1 MSNKKYGL
9 VVLGS
14 GPGGYVAAIRGAQV
28 GLKTAIIEKDSVGG
42 VCLNIG
48 CIPTKTIINY
58 IDTYNKIKKSK
69 KFGIFTEVPE
79 INFAKIIDKSRS
91 VANRLSKGVEF
102 LLKKNNVDIIR
113 GTGFLEENT
122 HIKVRNG
129 VDEQIIEFDNLILAT
144 GSSPKSIPNIA
155 FDGKF
160 ILSSNDALL
169 LKELPEHI
177 VIIGGGVIG
186 IEFAYIWAS
195 VGVKVSIIEMMEH
208 ILPAE
213 DEEMAEFLAKE
224 LKKMGVKIYTSHI
237 VNDVSINNGKVTLS
251 IKKIEGDI
259 FEIVTDKV
267 LLSIGRKPNLECI
280 DYEKIGIQVENGFVV
295 VDSNYQ
301 TTVSNIFAIGDIIN
315 TPQLAHVAS
324 FEGIRVVEFLKG
336 HQFSDKK
343 VVPAC
348 VYSSPQ
354 YASVSVKDL
363 DIQPEKIKTV
373 KFPYQAIGKA
383 IAIDDYSGFVKLSY
397 DAITKKIVS
406 AKIIGPEATEL
417 IGYFVIAIDNQL
429 TIDKIGESIFAHP
442 TLSEIIKETAELS
455 IGFPIHIPK
464 G

>member
-1 MSNKKYGL
+1 MSNKKYDL